1 MVERQTSMDE
11 FLKNYNEQVQED
23 KEVATSGEYEE
34 RTTLRAERDQVY
46 SGYIIESYQGGIEGK
61 YGENTAVRVTS
72 PDGEKQTLWVNGF
85 EEQHFNQF
93 IERLEKKGID
103 LPVKV
108 DFLRSQEES
117 KGGNKYNRIRFMET
131 ASGDE
136 VKFELDS
143 LWYFA

>member
-143 LWYFA
+143 L

>member
-34 RTTLRAERDQVY
+34 RTTLRAERDKVY

-85 EEQHFNQF
+85 EEQHFSQF

-143 LWYFA
+143 L

>member
-23 KEVATSGEYEE
+23 KEVAASGEYEE

-117 KGGNKYNRIRFMET
+117 KSGNKYNRIRFMET
-131 ASGDE
+131 ASGEE
-136 VKFELDS
+136 VQFELDS
-143 LWYFA
+143 L

>member
-108 DFLRSQEES
+108 DFLRSQEDS

-143 LWYFA
+143 L